1 MEACAADSLSKANF
15 FKFRKDM
22 PDSDLA
28 PATLPKALLTWIN
41 KPEEDRLL
49 GQKLLR
55 EMANKTKIVGY
66 S

>member
-1 MEACAADSLSKANF
+1 
-15 FKFRKDM
+15 M

-55 EMANKTKIVGY
+55 EMANKTKLVGY